1 MPRKPAAVPEPL
13 PALHYAGP
21 GFIPGIPAR
30 DLSPEEVA
38 ALAPVH
44 TVATLTR
51 DGLYTEAA
59 SASAADDESADTEGD
74 N

>member
-1 MPRKPAAVPEPL
+1 MPKKPAIVSEL
-13 PALHYAGP
+13 SPALRYVGP

-59 SASAADDESADTEGD
+59 SAPAADAESADQEGD

>member
-1 MPRKPAAVPEPL
+1 MPKRHAGLRYV
-13 PALHYAGP
+13 GP
-21 GFIPGIPAR
+21 GYIPGVPAR
-30 DLSPEEVA
+30 DLSAEEVA
-38 ALAPVH
+38 DLAPAH

-59 SASAADDESADTEGD
+59 SASAADAESADTEGE